1 MSKFY
6 KIYYTKELRM
16 SLVIEADN
24 EEEARS
30 KFEEGDYDDENTLE
44 IDNLGDTFIKIKE
57 VNDE

>member
-6 KIYYTKELRM
+6 EIYYTKELKM
-16 SLVIEADN
+16 SAVIEADN
-24 EEEARS
+24 EEEARG
-30 KFEEGDYDDENTLE
+30 KFEEGDYDEENTFE